1 MSVAEL
7 MKKGIFKYS
16 LAEQH
21 AIDFL
26 EGLSFETIKSIGIST
41 AGYFEGYWAERGKK
55 VVATTL
61 DSKGMEYTKNLLKEV
76 ENLTFQIE
84 SVTQSMPEENCT
96 YDVVY
101 SRLCLHYISD
111 IELKKAFKECYRVL
125 KKDGHIIVIV
135 KSLNDWTA
143 KTEGA
148 YYEPET
154 GYTYTPS
161 IKRYSKISRRLHSI
175 QSITEAL
182 STAGFKIQYSNEFA
196 ESIYEDYERTAIEV
210 SDATLIE
217 VYGAKC

>member
-1 MSVAEL
+1 MSVAES

-16 LAEQH
+16 PTEQH

-55 VVATTL
+55 VIATTL
-61 DSKGMEYTKNLLKEV
+61 DKKGMRYTKNLLKEV

-84 SVTQSMPEENCT
+84 DVTQNMPEENGT

-111 IELKKAFKECYRVL
+111 IELKKALTECYRVL
-125 KKDGHIIVIV
+125 KRDGAIIIIV

-143 KTEGA
+143 KTEGNCGECQTSCQSA
-148 YYEPET
+148 CKTSGTVGNQSCEN
-154 GYTYTPS
+154 
-161 IKRYSKISRRLHSI
+161 SKINR
-175 QSITEAL
+175 
-182 STAGFKIQYSNEFA
+182 G
-196 ESIYEDYERTAIEV
+196 
-210 SDATLIE
+210 
-217 VYGAKC
+217 